1 MHIVPPIRPTCTIAC
16 LCSRHPPTHP
26 PQEVVE
32 RYLPEAER
40 LKPSIKLRLALEALG
55 GDDLEAFQPTKL
67 AGTVPLSAG
76 NLPQIHWEAA
86 SAPAPPPSAGAAL
99 GVPQPEG
106 FDLLAGLGMG
116 ASAAAVPAAAAASSS
131 LAALLAPPPFP
142 ELPELSSSLRLPA
155 ASQATLA
162 KHALLP
168 STSLH
173 SSAAPVVQQR
183 PAAPPQQ
190 QRPLYPELA
199 ELEPP
204 PPPPP
209 VEAALAELD
218 VSRRPQAEGL
228 QPPLAVQ
235 QQQHAAPPYPQPS
248 PYAEL
253 GLGPQEVGVTSAP
266 RPTQPLPPDAT
277 CCAPGAVVPAPPPPA
292 SSGVAEVKRLQ
303 TIRDVHIS
311 VALMDE
317 FMRCAG
323 RRGGRGGELGMHVRR
338 VGWWAG
344 QWVVAWP
351 PTRCSI
357 GSRWGC
363 AVAACCCSRHCWAL
377 HGASMCCGSFSLT
390 PPSFTRSYAVSN
402 TRRGI
407 ETCGILAGELSA
419 DDAVFTITTLIVPK
433 QEGTTDTVRLAAVRI
448 GGFAWGGFM
457 GRVQAEH
464 CPLPPMF
471 AGQHPPMQPSW
482 ICPHLPARWRC

>member
-1 MHIVPPIRPTCTIAC
+1 M
-16 LCSRHPPTHP
+16 
-26 PQEVVE
+26 
-32 RYLPEAER
+32 PEAER
-40 LKPSIKLRLALEALG
+40 LRSSIKLRQMLEELG

-76 NLPQIHWEAA
+76 NLPQIHWDAAAAPVA
-86 SAPAPPPSAGAAL
+86 SAPPPPAGAAL
-99 GVPQPEG
+99 GVPQPAG

-116 ASAAAVPAAAAASSS
+116 ASAAAVPAAAAAAASSSS

-142 ELPELSSSLRLPA
+142 DLPELSTSLRLPA

-168 STSLH
+168 SMSYQ

-218 VSRRPQAEGL
+218 VSGRPQAEGL
-228 QPPLAVQ
+228 QPPLAMQ
-235 QQQHAAPPYPQPS
+235 QQQQQPAPPYPQPS

-277 CCAPGAVVPAPPPPA
+277 CCVPAPPPPA

-317 FMRCAG
+317 FMR
-323 RRGGRGGELGMHVRR
+323 
-338 VGWWAG
+338 
-344 QWVVAWP
+344 
-351 PTRCSI
+351 
-357 GSRWGC
+357 
-363 AVAACCCSRHCWAL
+363 
-377 HGASMCCGSFSLT
+377 
-390 PPSFTRSYAVSN
+390 
-402 TRRGI
+402 
-407 ETCGILAGELSA
+407 
-419 DDAVFTITTLIVPK
+419 
-433 QEGTTDTVRLAAVRI
+433 
-448 GGFAWGGFM
+448 
-457 GRVQAEH
+457 
-464 CPLPPMF
+464 
-471 AGQHPPMQPSW
+471 
-482 ICPHLPARWRC
+482 

>member
-1 MHIVPPIRPTCTIAC
+1 MHQTLSHPRLGCLLCYPPYTRV
-16 LCSRHPPTHP
+16 
-26 PQEVVE
+26 QEVVE
-32 RYLPEAER
+32 RYMPEAER
-40 LKPSIKLRLALEALG
+40 LKPSVKLRMALEALG

-76 NLPQIHWEAA
+76 NLPQIHWEVAA
-86 SAPAPPPSAGAAL
+86 APAAPPAPAGTAL

-116 ASAAAVPAAAAASSS
+116 ASAAAVPAAAASSS
-131 LAALLAPPPFP
+131 IAALLAPPPFP
-142 ELPELSSSLRLPA
+142 ELPELSTSLRLPA

-168 STSLH
+168 STSFP

-183 PAAPPQQ
+183 PAPVVQQ

-209 VEAALAELD
+209 PVEAALAELD
-218 VSRRPQAEGL
+218 VSGRPQAEGL
-228 QPPLAVQ
+228 QPPLAMQ
-235 QQQHAAPPYPQPS
+235 QQQQPAPPYPPPS

-317 FMRCAG
+317 FMR
-323 RRGGRGGELGMHVRR
+323 
-338 VGWWAG
+338 
-344 QWVVAWP
+344 
-351 PTRCSI
+351 
-357 GSRWGC
+357 
-363 AVAACCCSRHCWAL
+363 
-377 HGASMCCGSFSLT
+377 
-390 PPSFTRSYAVSN
+390 
-402 TRRGI
+402 
-407 ETCGILAGELSA
+407 
-419 DDAVFTITTLIVPK
+419 
-433 QEGTTDTVRLAAVRI
+433 
-448 GGFAWGGFM
+448 WGGV
-457 GRVQAEH
+457 G
-464 CPLPPMF
+464 
-471 AGQHPPMQPSW
+471 G
-482 ICPHLPARWRC
+482 